1 MNSFDKISVKE
12 IVDEVSDGCLLGIP
26 ADYSGV
32 PMQFTKE
39 LIKKGI
45 KNLRLYCLPLTT
57 IQGDMLIGSG
67 CVSEI
72 EAAAVTLGEFGL
84 APQFSYARSRLLRA
98 ARLRHEPLAGAAR
111 PPLLSDRA
119 AAGRPPPHWSSCN

>member
-84 APQFSYARSRLLRA
+84 A
-98 ARLRHEPLAGAAR
+98 
-111 PPLLSDRA
+111 
-119 AAGRPPPHWSSCN
+119 SSFLKQ

>member
-1 MNSFDKISVKE
+1 MKSFDELSLKE
-12 IVDEVSDGCLLGIP
+12 IVNEVKDGCILGVP

-32 PMQFTKE
+32 PMEFTKR

-45 KNLRLYCLPLTT
+45 KDLKLYCLPLTT

-72 EAAAVTLGEFGL
+72 EAAAVT
-84 APQFSYARSRLLRA
+84 P
-98 ARLRHEPLAGAAR
+98 
-111 PPLLSDRA
+111 
-119 AAGRPPPHWSSCN
+119 

>member
-1 MNSFDKISVKE
+1 MKSFDELSIKD
-12 IVDEVSDGCLLGIP
+12 IVDEVENGCILGIP

-32 PMQFTKE
+32 PMAFTKE

-45 KNLRLYCLPLTT
+45 KNLKLYCLPLTT

-72 EAAAVTLGEFGL
+72 EAAAVTLGEFGWHQDFQKQL
-84 APQFSYARSRLLRA
+84 KMEVF
-98 ARLRHEPLAGAAR
+98 
-111 PPLLSDRA
+111 
-119 AAGRPPPHWSSCN
+119 